1 MKGFFFPFG
10 FEVLGFFFFFT
21 DQLSIKRRS
30 NLDEILSSK
39 NVSISTKLFDRISVW
54 KESKYFAWGK
64 MKHFDSNVFVF
75 LLQ

>member
-1 MKGFFFPFG
+1 MVDFGEGVFFSFG

-54 KESKYFAWGK
+54 KESKYFASGK
-64 MKHFDSNVFVF
+64 
-75 LLQ
+75 